1 MKKKRRM
8 SIKDIS
14 KELGISITTISFI
27 INKKAKGRI
36 SQEVINKVEDYIEKV
51 GYRPNSSAQTL
62 RTGKTKTIVFMAED
76 ISDPFF
82 SAIAKEM
89 EEIAYKDGYKIIYC
103 STENNKKRALEL
115 ISLFQDRQVDA
126 FIITPPEGFQ
136 EKIQDLI
143 SQQSEVVMLFDR
155 RYEELN
161 HNYVVLDNYNSAKT
175 ATENLINE
183 DCQQIAYVGLDSDF
197 SCMVERNNGYKS
209 AIVHHQSKPLALLLP
224 FKHVKSAMG
233 RKLFNDFV
241 QAHPKIDGIVFATNG
256 LAINGLKVLKVL
268 HKKIP
273 EEIAV
278 ITFDDRDLFELHS
291 PAVSVLSQPVPE
303 LATELIKGTLHLLKS
318 KKENP
323 EPYQKILPGKLI
335 IRESSQ
341 KRSSHL
347 SK

>member
-1 MKKKRRM
+1 MMKKQRI

-36 SQEVINKVEDYIEKV
+36 SDEVIKKVEDYIQEV
-51 GYRPNSSAQTL
+51 GYKPNSSAQTL

-82 SAIAKEM
+82 SAVAKEM
-89 EEIAYKDGYKIIYC
+89 EEIAYKAGYKIIYC

-136 EKIQDLI
+136 NAIQDLI
-143 SQQSEVVMLFDR
+143 SQQNEVVMLFDR
-155 RYEELN
+155 RYKMLN
-161 HNYVVLDNYNSAKT
+161 HNFVVLDNYNGAKS
-175 ATENLINE
+175 ATEYLIKQN
-183 DCQQIAYVGLDSDF
+183 CQQIAYIGLDSDF
-197 SCMVERNNGYKS
+197 SCMIERNGGYQH
-209 AIVHHQSKPLALLLP
+209 AVANHQAEPLALFLP
-224 FKHVKSAMG
+224 FQHVNSDKG
-233 RKLFNDFV
+233 KKLFKEFIK
-241 QAHPKIDGIVFATNG
+241 AHPKIDGLLYATNG
-256 LAINGLKVLKVL
+256 LAINGLKVLKEL
-268 HKKIP
+268 DKKIP

-291 PAVSVLSQPVPE
+291 PAITVLSQPVPD
-303 LATELIKGTLHLLKS
+303 LATELINGTLQLLKS
-318 KKENP
+318 KKGKVD
-323 EPYQKILPGKLI
+323 PYQKILPGKLI

-341 KRSSHL
+341 KRL
-347 SK
+347 DPII